1 MRSVVRAVERA
12 NTSGVGVRVALG
24 VASIAALALGC
35 PGEKKPR
42 STDSARA
49 AIPVDTTPTDLSK
62 VQTSLPPAAPDTF
75 KGTAQ
80 RRSAG
85 DVVREPPIPPA
96 PPKLMTAVDRE
107 RSFSRFCYQEFGQ
120 KVDPTLKG
128 GVAMVVS
135 VGSGGITG
143 AKVASDSWSS
153 NAGSGVN
160 RCLNQKAGSAWKLA
174 PGEVKA
180 GKYVVRMTFTG
191 R

>member
-1 MRSVVRAVERA
+1 MRADM
-12 NTSGVGVRVALG
+12 NGVGVRMVVG
-24 VASIAALALGC
+24 VATVAVLALGC
-35 PGEKKPR
+35 PGEKRAKR
-42 STDSARA
+42 TDSARA

-62 VQTSLPPAAPDTF
+62 VATSLPPAAPDTF
-75 KGTAQ
+75 NAAARK
-80 RRSAG
+80 
-85 DVVREPPIPPA
+85 VRKAPPPIPSA
-96 PPKLMTAVDRE
+96 PPALMEAVDRE

-135 VGSGGITG
+135 VGSTGITG
-143 AKVASDSWSS
+143 AKVSSDSWSS

-160 RCLNQKAGSAWKLA
+160 RCLDQKAATAWKLA
-174 PGEVKA
+174 PGAVKS

>member
-1 MRSVVRAVERA
+1 MRAVMRGVMCA
-12 NTSGVGVRVALG
+12 NRSGVGVRAVIG
-24 VASIAALALGC
+24 VACLAALALGC
-35 PGEKKPR
+35 PGEKRKGA
-42 STDSARA
+42 DSARA

-62 VQTSLPPAAPDTF
+62 VETSLPPAAPDTF
-75 KGTAQ
+75 KGRSA

-96 PPKLMTAVDRE
+96 PPALMGAVDRE
-107 RSFSRFCYQEFGQ
+107 QSFSRFCYQEFGQ

-128 GVAMVVS
+128 GVAVVVS
-135 VGSGGITG
+135 VGSGGVTG
-143 AKVASDSWSS
+143 ARVASDSWSS

-160 RCLNQKAGSAWKLA
+160 RCLNQKAGSAWKLT
-174 PGEVKA
+174 PGEVKP

>member
-1 MRSVVRAVERA
+1 MRAVMRA
-12 NTSGVGVRVALG
+12 NVGGVGVRVVIG

-35 PGEKKPR
+35 PGEKRAK
-42 STDSARA
+42 SADSARA

-75 KGTAQ
+75 KGPA
-80 RRSAG
+80 RRKSAG

-96 PPKLMTAVDRE
+96 PPALMSAVDRE

-128 GVAMVVS
+128 GVAVVVS
-135 VGSGGITG
+135 VGSGGVTG

-160 RCLNQKAGSAWKLA
+160 RCLNQKAGSAWKLT